1 MPAGMT
7 GTSGEYGWAGG
18 FGVEGQFVQINLL
31 NESIVKFTYKA
42 TANCYVVLNL
52 GVETWNDGT
61 YSFKILVNGE
71 EVYSKVA
78 AREQDAYANVEN
90 LVAYLEKDQEL
101 QLVFQLQV
109 PEGFEGTYERSFFVR
124 KNELEVLTVE
134 SKLAT
139 PEGFE
144 SLQQYVD
151 LDGIL
156 PSDVIDTK
164 DELMAEIENGAPLTM
179 GTAFTNG
186 VLKQQVVYGET
197 VFDIQNGVTETFK
210 QNNWTNGFVS
220 ETNNIQMNM
229 GLLNG
234 VAPVI
239 NFKYTAEENS
249 YIVLSMD
256 VESWRDDITVLI
268 NVSCGGESV
277 YSKSIYKEV
286 GTGAGVVDTISQLLV
301 YVPKGE
307 TCTISF
313 SYEVPADVAE
323 FGGTYYLRNTAVE
336 VIQVKEKI
344 DLA

>member
-1 MPAGMT
+1 
-7 GTSGEYGWAGG
+7 
-18 FGVEGQFVQINLL
+18 
-31 NESIVKFTYKA
+31 
-42 TANCYVVLNL
+42 
-52 GVETWNDGT
+52 
-61 YSFKILVNGE
+61 
-71 EVYSKVA
+71 
-78 AREQDAYANVEN
+78 
-90 LVAYLEKDQEL
+90 
-101 QLVFQLQV
+101 
-109 PEGFEGTYERSFFVR
+109 
-124 KNELEVLTVE
+124 
-134 SKLAT
+134 
-139 PEGFE
+139 
-144 SLQQYVD
+144 
-151 LDGIL
+151 
-156 PSDVIDTK
+156 
-164 DELMAEIENGAPLTM
+164 MAEIENGAPLTM